1 MKNYFR
7 NPLVKI
13 AITILFFFSVIL
25 RFSQTS
31 LESEITN
38 FITYFSVSLLVIT
51 VIANTFF
58 YSEKGSPYLK
68 SISRDKNNLISE
80 KPNSLDF
87 EVFEVIYNDIN
98 FIELFSTVD
107 INLKRI
113 AFSQTQVEQIAKENK
128 HFLAK
133 GDLGTFFIFET
144 DRYLGEKLYI
154 ACLEYCSDE
163 LFMKVFPL
171 SSKTLT
177 KAVVGS
183 HIVTRSA

>member
-13 AITILFFFSVIL
+13 SITILFFFSVIL

-51 VIANTFF
+51 VIANIFS

-68 SISRDKNNLISE
+68 SISRDKNNLIFE

-98 FIELFSTVD
+98 FIKLFSSVD

-113 AFSQTQVEQIAKENK
+113 AFSQNQVEQIVKENK

-133 GDLGTFFIFET
+133 GDLGTFFLFESN
-144 DRYLGEKLYI
+144 RYLDKNIYI
-154 ACLEYCSDE
+154 ACIEYSSDE
-163 LFMKVFPL
+163 LLMEVLPL